1 MTITTMTKFLG
12 AVLFTAT
19 ISLTAFTPVT
29 IKTVKL
35 TKGKPG
41 TVKPLDHKRNIK
53 AASFK
58 VDNESSKLTWAAKK
72 ATGDHNGEVKIS
84 NGNFA
89 VENNNLKGGSF
100 DIDLNTITDADLT
113 DQASND
119 KLVSTLKSETFFNT
133 GKFPKAS
140 FVINSATKTS
150 GNQYDVKGKLTI
162 KGITNDVSFPATIAV
177 NGKKLTANA
186 KITIDRTKY
195 DIKFRSKNFFENL
208 GDKVIYDDFD
218 LNVNLTANAQ

>member
-1 MTITTMTKFLG
+1 MTTITKLSG
-12 AVLFTAT
+12 AVLLTAFV
-19 ISLTAFTPVT
+19 SLTAFTPSTIKSITLTTGKGKT
-29 IKTVKL
+29 IKTVEVNKI
-35 TKGKPG
+35 
-41 TVKPLDHKRNIK
+41 HKI
-53 AASFK
+53 ATFK

-72 ATGDHNGEVKIS
+72 ATGDHNGEVKVS

-89 VENNNLKGGSF
+89 IENNALKGGSF

-133 GKFPKAS
+133 EKFPKAN
-140 FVINSATKTS
+140 FVLASATKTS

-162 KGITNDVSFPATIAV
+162 KGITNDVSFPATVTVA
-177 NGKKLTANA
+177 GKKLTATA
-186 KITIDRTKY
+186 KITVDRTKY

-218 LNVNLTANAQ
+218 INVNLNATAQ

>member
-1 MTITTMTKFLG
+1 MTKFSG
-12 AVLFTAT
+12 AVLFTAF
-19 ISLTAFTPVT
+19 ISLTAFTSST

-35 TKGKPG
+35 TKGKTG
-41 TVKPLDHKRNIK
+41 VIKTAETKKRFK
-53 AASFK
+53 VASFK
-58 VDNESSKLTWAAKK
+58 VDNEGSKLTWAAKK

-89 VENNNLKGGSF
+89 VENNALKGGSF

-113 DQASND
+113 DQAQNE

-133 GKFPKAS
+133 EKFPKANL
-140 FVINSATKTS
+140 VISSATKTS

-162 KGITNDVSFPATIAV
+162 KGITNDVSFPATVAV

-186 KITIDRTKY
+186 KIIVDRTKY

>member
-1 MTITTMTKFLG
+1 MTKFSG
-12 AVLFTAT
+12 AVLFTAF
-19 ISLTAFTPVT
+19 ISLGALAFTYPT

-35 TKGKPG
+35 TKGKAG
-41 TVKPLDHKRNIK
+41 NIKTVEAKRNFK
-53 AASFK
+53 AVSFK
-58 VDNESSKLTWAAKK
+58 VDNDGSKLTWAAKK
-72 ATGDHNGEVKIS
+72 ATGDHNGDVKIS

-89 VENNNLKGGSF
+89 VENNALKGGSF
-100 DIDLNTITDADLT
+100 DIDLNTITDADVT
-113 DQASND
+113 DQASNE

-133 GKFPKAS
+133 EKFPKAT
-140 FVINSATKTS
+140 FVIGSATKTS

-162 KGITNDVSFPATIAV
+162 KGITNDVSFPATVAV
-177 NGKKLTANA
+177 NGKKLIASA

-218 LNVNLTANAQ
+218 LNVNLSANAQ

>member
-1 MTITTMTKFLG
+1 MTKFTG
-12 AVLFTAT
+12 AVLFTAF
-19 ISLTAFTPVT
+19 ISLTSFTSPA

-35 TKGKPG
+35 TKGKSG
-41 TVKPLDHKRNIK
+41 IIKTADTKRKIK
-53 AASFK
+53 IASFK
-58 VDNESSKLTWAAKK
+58 VDNESSKLTWSAKK

-84 NGNFA
+84 NGNFSI
-89 VENNNLKGGSF
+89 ENNTLKGGSF

-113 DQASND
+113 DQAQNE

-133 GKFPKAS
+133 EKFPKANL
-140 FVINSATKTS
+140 VINSATKTS

-162 KGITNDVSFPATIAV
+162 KGITNDVSFPATVTV
-177 NGKKLTANA
+177 NGKKLSASA
-186 KITIDRTKY
+186 KITVDRTKY

>member
-1 MTITTMTKFLG
+1 MTKFSG
-12 AVLFTAT
+12 TVLFTAFV
-19 ISLTAFTPVT
+19 SLSALAFTYPT

-35 TKGKPG
+35 TKGKAVNIR
-41 TVKPLDHKRNIK
+41 TVEEKRNFK
-53 AASFK
+53 AVAFK
-58 VDNESSKLTWAAKK
+58 VDNDGSKLTWAAKK

-84 NGNFA
+84 NGNFS
-89 VENNNLKGGSF
+89 VENNALKGGSF
-100 DIDLNTITDADLT
+100 DIDLNTITDADVT
-113 DQASND
+113 DQAQNE

-133 GKFPKAS
+133 GKFPKAT
-140 FVINSATKTS
+140 FVIGSATKTS

-162 KGITNDVSFPATIAV
+162 KGITNDVSFPATVAV

-218 LNVNLTANAQ
+218 LNVNLSANAQ

>member
-1 MTITTMTKFLG
+1 MTKLSG
-12 AVLFTAT
+12 AVLFTAFV
-19 ISLTAFTPVT
+19 SLTAFTPSA
-29 IKTVKL
+29 IKSVKL
-35 TKGKPG
+35 TKGKATTIK
-41 TVKPLDHKRNIK
+41 TV
-53 AASFK
+53 AAAKKTKVSTFK
-58 VDNESSKLTWAAKK
+58 VDNENSKLTWAAKK
-72 ATGDHNGEVKIS
+72 ATGDHNGEVKVS

-89 VENNNLKGGSF
+89 IENNALKGGSF

-133 GKFPKAS
+133 
-140 FVINSATKTS
+140 ATKTT

-162 KGITNDVSFPATIAV
+162 KGITNDVSFPATVAV
-177 NGKKLTANA
+177 NGKKLAATA

-218 LNVNLTANAQ
+218 LNVNLNAVAQ